1 MTPRPHRDQ
10 HTRRAPSFSTAR
22 PGPRDADTTPRR
34 RSHSSRPIELLRAT
48 WGTALLLAPEQV
60 LSWGHHLRVDS
71 TSLTVA
77 RILGARHLAQAALSG
92 IRPSP
97 EVLAMGIWVDA
108 AHAATALGLAATDR
122 HRVRAGLIDTAVA
135 TVWALT
141 GYRALR
147 TTDAT
152 PPGHDRHRDALARA
166 VLHLLPAGA
175 FLLRVAAVTRQES
188 RSPAPARHP
197 GHPHVG
203 LDSTPAASGR
213 PDVDHLIGQHPQLGW
228 AVTSHAAA
236 RAGADQPMGIQT
248 NER

>member
-1 MTPRPHRDQ
+1 MTTHTHRDQ
-10 HTRRAPSFSTAR
+10 LTPRAPSFSSAR
-22 PGPRDADTTPRR
+22 PGPRDENTTSRR
-34 RSHSSRPIELLRAT
+34 RAHSSRPIELLRAT
-48 WGTALLLAPEQV
+48 WGTTLLLAPKRV
-60 LSWGHHLRVDS
+60 LSRGPHLRIDS
-71 TSLTVA
+71 TSLAVA

-152 PPGHDRHRDALARA
+152 PPGHDRRRDALART
-166 VLHLLPAGA
+166 VLQLLPAGA
-175 FLLRVAAVTRQES
+175 TLLRAAAVTRQDS
-188 RSPAPARHP
+188 CSPAPAQHP
-197 GHPHVG
+197 GH
-203 LDSTPAASGR
+203 DT
-213 PDVDHLIGQHPQLGW
+213 
-228 AVTSHAAA
+228 
-236 RAGADQPMGIQT
+236 
-248 NER
+248 